1 MSTAV
6 RRQFLGGSLSR
17 SRLTELP
24 LLGGD
29 LLSLL
34 TFLVPGLITLIPLSA
49 ADSKFIFQ
57 RSPNRLSVVG

>member
-1 MSTAV
+1 M